1 MIMVPFAID
10 RFLRDMEYPAT
21 KDDLLREAAREALA
35 ERDRQLIRSLPD
47 RTYSAGWQV
56 RRALAPRTIG
66 VPREPVLV

>member
-1 MIMVPFAID
+1 MVPFTMD

-21 KDDLLREAAREALA
+21 KDDLLREAAREALS
-35 ERDRQLIRSLPD
+35 ERDRELIESLPD
-47 RTYSAGWQV
+47 RTYPAGWHV